1 MIARRGRR
9 RGRPGTLA
17 EADPGFQIAPMI
29 DVVFVVLVFFMAL
42 AAQIRV
48 ERDLAL
54 RLPGAAVPG
63 AAALPEEEYTVAV
76 GPLGE
81 ISFNDE
87 PCDGPESPDLPRL
100 RALLDA
106 LRAGRPGDR
115 SAGER
120 PASPAA
126 AAARARAAGGASTA
140 AGASAVVEVSA
151 LAGASAAGGASA
163 VAGMTPGRD
172 EGPVVVIAS
181 DPASRYERTIAVM
194 DALASV
200 GIRRVSL
207 AGEEDPP

>member
-1 MIARRGRR
+1 MIVRRGRG
-9 RGRPGTLA
+9 RGRPGTPG

-54 RLPGAAVPG
+54 RLPGAVVPG

-81 ISFNDE
+81 ISFNEE
-87 PCDGPESPDLPRL
+87 PCDGPESVDLPRL
-100 RALLDA
+100 RTLLEA
-106 LRAGRPGDR
+106 LRARRTGDR
-115 SAGER
+115 SADE
-120 PASPAA
+120 
-126 AAARARAAGGASTA
+126 RAASGAVAA
-140 AGASAVVEVSA
+140 AGASA
-151 LAGASAAGGASA
+151 G
-163 VAGMTPGRD
+163 AGMTPGRD
-172 EGPVVVIAS
+172 DGPMVVIAS

-194 DALASV
+194 DALAAA

>member
-9 RGRPGTLA
+9 RGRPGTPG

-54 RLPGAAVPG
+54 RLPGAAGPG
-63 AAALPEEEYTVAV
+63 AAPLPEEEYTVAV

-87 PCDGPESPDLPRL
+87 PCDGPESADLPRL
-100 RALLDA
+100 RTLLEA
-106 LRAGRPGDR
+106 LRAGRAGDR

-120 PASPAA
+120 AS
-126 AAARARAAGGASTA
+126 AGTVAA
-140 AGASAVVEVSA
+140 AGA
-151 LAGASAAGGASA
+151 GAAAGSST
-163 VAGMTPGRD
+163 VAGMRLERE
-172 EGPVVVIAS
+172 EGPAVVIAS

-194 DALASV
+194 DALAAA